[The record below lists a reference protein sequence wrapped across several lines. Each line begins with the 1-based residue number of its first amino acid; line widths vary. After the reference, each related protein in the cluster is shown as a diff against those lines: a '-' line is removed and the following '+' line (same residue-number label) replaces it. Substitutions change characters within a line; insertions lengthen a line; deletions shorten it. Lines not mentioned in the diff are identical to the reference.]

1 MIELFEFSFSS
12 VNIIPTI
19 LLVFIVLYW
28 VVVLMGLVS
37 MSSID
42 FDVDADVDVDV
53 DVDVD
58 ADLHVDADV
67 DVDHDVD
74 VDADAHVDADADTD
88 IGHAGPGIMLQGLM
102 FFNVGKAPFLILLS
116 FFVIPLWF
124 MSLTVNYYLGVDSIG
139 LSILFLI
146 PEIIVSLFIAKFIS
160 TPIARLFTKID
171 NETGKPEDFTGMQA
185 IVRVKVEKDRD
196 GQVELIRNDTTV
208 ILPARSVENEINPG
222 TEILIIDYIEEK
234 NYYLV
239 EPF

>member
-1 MIELFEFSFSS
+1 MLELFEFSFSS

-28 VVVLMGLVS
+28 IVVLMGLVS
-37 MSSID
+37 MSSIE

-58 ADLHVDADV
+58 IDVDADLHVDV
-67 DVDHDVD
+67 DVDSDMHVE
-74 VDADAHVDADADTD
+74 ADAHVDADTD
-88 IGHAGPGIMLQGLM
+88 IGHAGPGIVLQGLM
-102 FFNVGKAPFLILLS
+102 FFNVGRVPFLVLLS

-124 MSLTVNYYLGVDSIG
+124 MSLIVNYYLNVDSVG
-139 LSILFLI
+139 LSLLFLI
-146 PEIIVSLFIAKFIS
+146 PEIILSLFIAKFVS
-160 TPIARLFTKID
+160 TPIAKLFTKID
-171 NETGKPEDFTGMQA
+171 NKTGKPEDFTGINA

-196 GQVELIRNDTTV
+196 GQIELVRNDTTV
-208 ILPARSVENEINPG
+208 ILPARSVASDINPG